1 LVTYQKVSCSPT
13 ATSLTIA
20 PLGPDININFD
31 YLITVM
37 TAAVRTRA
45 VSGVAEPEGAGVVP
59 IGLLVNHDRFLFG
72 IHEHPPKGERKGND
86 RDD

>member
-1 LVTYQKVSCSPT
+1 
-13 ATSLTIA
+13 
-20 PLGPDININFD
+20 
-31 YLITVM
+31 M

-59 IGLLVNHDRFLFG
+59 IGLLVNHDRLWLG
-72 IHEHPPKGERKGND
+72 IGLHEHPPKGEREGND

>member
-1 LVTYQKVSCSPT
+1 
-13 ATSLTIA
+13 
-20 PLGPDININFD
+20 
-31 YLITVM
+31 M